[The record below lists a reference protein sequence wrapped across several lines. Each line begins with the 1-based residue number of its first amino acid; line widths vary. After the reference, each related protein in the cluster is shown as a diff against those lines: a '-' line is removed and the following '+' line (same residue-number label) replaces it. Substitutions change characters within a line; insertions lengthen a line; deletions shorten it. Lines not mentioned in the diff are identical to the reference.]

1 MSNYDDTERVSF
13 RISDTQLLADF
24 DAWLRQDSTPW
35 GNRSAALRGLMR
47 RAVEQDTDVPSDGR
61 QPPVESD
68 LADAYSAART
78 LTRMRGAVPE
88 DALLSHL
95 ASELGK
101 GKETVKECYVIP
113 LVERG
118 YIKRSGN
125 IYGETRVR
133 ARL

>member
-1 MSNYDDTERVSF
+1 
-13 RISDTQLLADF
+13 
-24 DAWLRQDSTPW
+24 
-35 GNRSAALRGLMR
+35 
-47 RAVEQDTDVPSDGR
+47 
-61 QPPVESD
+61 
-68 LADAYSAART
+68 
-78 LTRMRGAVPE
+78 MRGAVPE

>member
-13 RISDTQLLADF
+13 RVSDSQLLADF
-24 DAWLRQDSTPW
+24 DAWLEQDSTPW
-35 GNRSAALRGLMR
+35 GNRSAALRGLMQ
-47 RAVEQDTDVPSDGR
+47 RAVEHDSAVPSEGR

-78 LTRMRGAVPE
+78 LTRLRGGVPE
-88 DALLSHL
+88 DAMLAHL
-95 ASELGK
+95 ASELGR
-101 GKETVKECYVIP
+101 GKDTVRECYLKP
-113 LVERG
+113 LQDRG